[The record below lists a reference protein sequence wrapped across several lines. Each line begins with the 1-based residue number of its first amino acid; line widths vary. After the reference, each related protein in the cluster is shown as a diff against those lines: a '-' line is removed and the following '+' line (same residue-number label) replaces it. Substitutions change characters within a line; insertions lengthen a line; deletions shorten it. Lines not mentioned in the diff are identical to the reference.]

1 MRSAVLSAV
10 IAAMSWFCSGQP
22 GLVGQAGEQAPPQAL
37 ALAVKDTI
45 FFREE
50 AGEVRQV
57 LHVSV
62 LGDWEK
68 RGTFRVETGG
78 RVFELDAEK
87 LPLDGNHYVVVIPP
101 VAAQTAV
108 SIELRT
114 ASGKTATTTATLLPH
129 RRWRVYVALKTHYD
143 LGYTEPIDD
152 MLNRTA
158 GSMLDRVY
166 AFLEAAKNN
175 SPEHRFTWT
184 YPTWLID
191 QIRARKDA
199 QGQATFDEYLARG
212 AITWHALPITLHSY
226 FCGLEDIARAL
237 YPSKELEHRYQKRI
251 GWAKQT
257 DVPGHT
263 RILPQILARSGVRL
277 LQIGANNGVR
287 GVQVPLVFWWES
299 PDGSRVLTQLTPGYG
314 WGWDEALLMRLEKD
328 PNYPYDAHL
337 ALYVTGDNQGPENLV
352 EVAQRAESLGKLYA
366 FPKIQIGQVEQFA
379 DWMEAHHRERI
390 PVLRTEL
397 ADWWIH
403 GVASQAQVTA
413 QARWA
418 RDALTWSERFHTAG
432 LLAGVLPAE
441 AYPAA
446 EFREAYIQSL
456 LYSEHTWGIAGF
468 KPEPKP
474 KAADDLA
481 QNPAYE
487 PMKKSWRLKGD
498 FARRAAAA
506 ASKTLEDILQRIALR
521 AVPDGGGL
529 VVFNPTA
536 WPRTDALRLGK
547 DDFPDAEAF
556 APVDVLSPPGRGQ
569 GEGPSPVQR
578 LGGERVFIAHSV
590 PGIGYRVYQPLAGAR
605 STPVSKARLQTMES
619 SRYRIAIRADGE
631 ISSLAD
637 KQTGLELVDPQT
649 PFAFNQYVYEA
660 YAKIAPAGWH
670 ESKYQGQGTGKV
682 VPRTSDWYVESGP
695 VCDRLV
701 VEGPLEIPNFS
712 VQVGEVEKVLR
723 TVTLWKL
730 LDRIDCEVRLIGKQ
744 ASAMIE
750 AGHVAFPLA
759 IPDFRFRLELL
770 GAVTDPVAD
779 VLVNGNRDTFAV
791 QRWVDVSGPQGGV
804 TWATVEAPLV
814 SLGDI
819 RIFSWDANYVP
830 ARAHVYSSVL
840 NNGWSTNFQEFQGG
854 DFTFRYS
861 LRGHTGTEPDA
872 RFGWEVT
879 NPLLARMAKP
889 AEPAPARLPPSAGFF
904 EVSPANVV
912 LVNAKRAED
921 GRGVVI
927 RLFET
932 GGRKVPARVKGGF
945 QPGAKAAVVRLT
957 EDLPEGGGQGLRVEE
972 DSILTE
978 IGPFEIQTIRV
989 DSP

>member
-1 MRSAVLSAV
+1 VRYALVSVA
-10 IAAMSWFCSGQP
+10 IAATSWFSYGGP
-22 GLVGQAGEQAPPQAL
+22 GLVCLAAEKAPPQGL
-37 ALAVKDTI
+37 ALAAKDTI
-45 FFREE
+45 FLREE
-50 AGEVRQV
+50 AGELRQV

-62 LGDWEK
+62 AGDWEK
-68 RGTFRVETGG
+68 RGTFQVEAGG
-78 RVFELDAEK
+78 KSFQLDAEK
-87 LPLDGNHYVVVIPP
+87 LPLDGNHYVIGIPP
-101 VAAQTAV
+101 VAAETPV

-114 ASGKTATTTATLLPH
+114 ASGKTAKASAKVLPH
-129 RRWRVYVALKTHYD
+129 RRWKVYVALKTHYD

-166 AFLEAAKNN
+166 AFLEAAKGN
-175 SPEHRFTWT
+175 SADHRFVWT

-199 QGQATFDEYLARG
+199 NGQKKLDDYLARG

-226 FCGLEDIARAL
+226 FCGLEDISRAL

-287 GVQVPLVFWWES
+287 GVEVPLIFWWES

-328 PNYPYDAHL
+328 PSYPYDAHL
-337 ALYVTGDNQGPENLV
+337 AMYVTGDNQGPENLV
-352 EVAQRAESLGKLYA
+352 EVAQRAEKLGKLYA
-366 FPKIQIGQVEQFA
+366 FPKIQIGWVEDFA
-379 DWMEAHHRERI
+379 DWMESHHRERI

-397 ADWWIH
+397 SDWWIH
-403 GVASQAQVTA
+403 GIASQAQVTA

-432 LLAGVLPAE
+432 LLAGVIPAD
-441 AYPAA
+441 AYPAR
-446 EFREAYIQSL
+446 EFREAYEQSL

-481 QNPAYE
+481 KNPGYE
-487 PMKKSWRLKGD
+487 AMKKSWRLKGD
-498 FARRAAAA
+498 FARRAAAT
-506 ASKTLEDILQRIALR
+506 ASKTLEDVLQRIALG
-521 AVPDGGGL
+521 AAPEGGGI

-536 WPRTDALRLGK
+536 WPRTDAVRLAGG
-547 DDFPDAEAF
+547 DFPEAGAF
-556 APVDVLSPPGRGQ
+556 VPADGSAPA
-569 GEGPSPVQR
+569 SPVQQV
-578 LGGERVFIAHSV
+578 GGERVFIASNV
-590 PGIGYRVYQPLAGAR
+590 PGVGYRVYKPVPGVRPAE
-605 STPVSKARLQTMES
+605 VSKARVQAMES
-619 SRYRIAIRADGE
+619 PRYRIAIREDGE
-631 ISSLAD
+631 ISSIAD
-637 KQTGLELVDPQT
+637 KQTGLELLDPKA
-649 PFAFNQYVYEA
+649 PFPLNQYVYEG
-660 YAKIAPAGWH
+660 YAKIAQAGWH
-670 ESKYQGQGTGKV
+670 ESKYKGNGTGKV
-682 VPRTSDWYVESGP
+682 VPRTTGWYVQSGP
-695 VCDRLV
+695 LCETLV
-701 VEGPLEIPNFS
+701 VEGTLEIPNFP

-723 TVTLWKL
+723 TVTLWHE
-730 LDRIDCEVRLIGKQ
+730 LDRIDCEVRLIGKKE
-744 ASAMIE
+744 SAMIE

-759 IPDFRFRLELL
+759 IPGFRFRMELL

-779 VLVNGNRDTFAV
+779 VLVKGNRDTFAV
-791 QRWVDVSGPQGGV
+791 QRWVDVSGPKGGV
-804 TWATVEAPLV
+804 TWATIEAPLV
-814 SLGDI
+814 SVGDV

-830 ARAHVYSSVL
+830 SRSYIYSSVL

-854 DFTFRYS
+854 DFTFRYA
-861 LRGHTGTEPDA
+861 LRGHAGTEPDA
-872 RFGWEVT
+872 RFGWET
-879 NPLLARMAKP
+879 TSPLLARAAKP
-889 AEPAPARLPPSAGFF
+889 AGPSPGGLNPAAGFF
-904 EVSPANVV
+904 EVSPANVI

-921 GRGVVI
+921 GRGVVV

-932 GGRKVPARVKGGF
+932 AGRKVEARVKCGF
-945 QPGAKAAVVRLT
+945 KPGAEAALVRLT
-957 EDLPEGGGQGLRVEE
+957 EDLPEGGGKALRV
-972 DSILTE
+972 DKDTIVTE

-989 DSP
+989 GP